1 MKRVDDFAERGS
13 GVGAGTLSVLVVYED
28 LETGLRASE
37 ALDRTVQRLEAPVD
51 LQVDFW
57 RSDLFCEPA
66 FHQQVARQK
75 ADIVFLSAH
84 GQTQLPPTVN
94 SWFREWLG
102 RRVLEPRALAV
113 LLDDNAEDTSAA
125 TTMVEELSAA
135 AQRAGVDVFLPAADA
150 ETEAGM
156 NSGSRA
162 QTPVS

>member
-1 MKRVDDFAERGS
+1 MKRVDVFAERGS

-37 ALDRTVQRLEAPVD
+37 ALDRTVQRLEAPLD

-84 GQTQLPPTVN
+84 GRAQLPPTVN

-125 TTMVEELSAA
+125 TRMVEELSAA
-135 AQRAGVDVFLPAADA
+135 AQRAGVDVFFACGGDRDRGGHEFWKPA
-150 ETEAGM
+150 
-156 NSGSRA
+156 
-162 QTPVS
+162 